1 MPMQRLIPMR
11 TKRTFRRLG
20 LPIALMAAAAAVLA
34 ASGHVTAAL
43 AVLGVLCGVLLVSLV
58 LVSEAR
64 DEQLA
69 GGELGQLHD
78 PLTQLPNRLLFQDRV
93 HQAILGATRTGTR
106 AAVIVLDVDRFR
118 DLNQALGH
126 HMGDLLLY
134 ELGYRLTDTLRQS
147 DSVARMAGDEF
158 AILLPE
164 VGSDEDALAAAWKLR
179 GALSTPV
186 AVRDQSLEVEASAGI
201 ALYPDH
207 GLDPDLLLK
216 HAEVAMYAAKEAGS
230 GCELYAPVRE
240 EFSPERLRLVQDLRL
255 GVAAGQLELH
265 YQPKVRLTDD
275 RVVGVEALA
284 RWRHPELGLIEPDVF
299 IPLAERT
306 TLIRPL
312 TLNVLEMAIEDCA
325 TWHEAGLDL
334 GVSVNLSPP
343 NLADHELPHR
353 IKRMLESR
361 GLPTSFLELEL
372 TEEAIAHD
380 PRRALDVL
388 SRLDAMGIWLAIDDF
403 GSGHTSAAQLK
414 RLPVTTLKVD
424 RPFVSALAERTEGA
438 KVVQSAIALGHDL
451 GLRVVAEGVEREEVV
466 EDLRALG
473 CDVVQGF
480 ALARPMP
487 AADLG
492 AWLEERERA
501 QAAA

>member
-1 MPMQRLIPMR
+1 MHRLISMR
-11 TKRTFRRLG
+11 TRRTFRRVG
-20 LPIALMAAAAAVLA
+20 LPIALMAAAAAVLG
-34 ASGHVTAAL
+34 ASGHDTAAL
-43 AVLGVLCGVLLVSLV
+43 GVLGALCAVLLVSLV
-58 LVSEAR
+58 AVSEAR
-64 DEQLA
+64 DKQIA
-69 GGELGQLHD
+69 DGELGMLHD

-147 DSVARMAGDEF
+147 DSVARLAGDEF

-164 VGSDEDALAAAWKLR
+164 VGSDEDALAAAAKIR
-179 GALSTPV
+179 GALATPV

-207 GLDPDLLLK
+207 GLDPETLVK
-216 HAEVAMYAAKEAGS
+216 HAEVAMYAAKEARS
-230 GCELYAPVRE
+230 DCELYAQVRE
-240 EFSPERLRLVQDLRL
+240 EFSPERLRLVQDLRV
-255 GVAAGQLELH
+255 GVAAGQIELH
-265 YQPKVRLTDD
+265 YQPKIRLTDD

-284 RWRHPELGLIEPDVF
+284 RWRHPEKGLIEPDVF

-306 TLIRPL
+306 SLIRPL
-312 TLNVLEMAIEDCA
+312 TMNVLELAIEDCA
-325 TWHEAGLDL
+325 SWREAGLDL
-334 GVSVNLSPP
+334 AVAVNLSPP

-372 TEEAIAHD
+372 TEAAIARD
-380 PRRALDVL
+380 PHRALDVL

-414 RLPVTTLKVD
+414 RLPVTSLKVD
-424 RPFVSALAERTEGA
+424 RPFVNALAEGA
-438 KVVQSAIALGHDL
+438 DGAGVLQSAIALGRDL
-451 GLRVVAEGVEREEVV
+451 GLRVVAEGVEHRELV
-466 EDLRALG
+466 RALHDMG
-473 CDVVQGF
+473 CDLAQGF

-492 AWLEERERA
+492 GWLEERERA

>member
-1 MPMQRLIPMR
+1 MR
-11 TKRTFRRLG
+11 TRRTFRRLS
-20 LPIALMAAAAAVLA
+20 LPIALMAAAAAVLG
-34 ASGHVTAAL
+34 ASGHDTAAL
-43 AVLGVLCGVLLVSLV
+43 GVLGGLCAVLLLALV
-58 LVSEAR
+58 AVGESRE
-64 DEQLA
+64 EQH
-69 GGELGQLHD
+69 GDGELGMLHD

-106 AAVIVLDVDRFR
+106 AAVIVLDVDRFS
-118 DLNQALGH
+118 DLNGALGH
-126 HMGDLLLY
+126 QMGDLLLY

-147 DSVARMAGDEF
+147 DSVARLSGDEF

-164 VGSDEDALAAAWKLR
+164 VGSDEDALAAAAKIR
-179 GALSTPV
+179 GALATPV
-186 AVRDQSLEVEASAGI
+186 AVRDQLLEVEASAGI

-207 GLDPDLLLK
+207 GLDPETLVQ
-216 HAEVAMYAAKEAGS
+216 HAEVAMYAAKEARS
-230 GCELYAPVRE
+230 GCELYAQTRE
-240 EFSPERLRLVQDLRL
+240 EFSPERLRLVHDLRV
-255 GVAAGQLELH
+255 GVASGQLELH
-265 YQPKVRLTDD
+265 YQPKIRLTDN

-284 RWRHPELGLIEPDVF
+284 RWRHPDKGLIEPNVF

-306 TLIRPL
+306 SLIRPL

-325 TWHEAGLDL
+325 SWHEAGLDL
-334 GVSVNLSPP
+334 AVAVNLSPP

-372 TEEAIAHD
+372 TEEAIARD

-424 RPFVSALAERTEGA
+424 RPFVNALAERSDGA
-438 KVVQSAIALGHDL
+438 KVVQATLALARDL
-451 GLRVVAEGVEREEVV
+451 GLRVVAEGVDRPHLVD
-466 EDLRALG
+466 DLRALG
-473 CDVVQGF
+473 CDLAQGF
-480 ALARPMP
+480 VLARPMP
-487 AADLG
+487 AADLT
-492 AWLEERERA
+492 AWLKERERS